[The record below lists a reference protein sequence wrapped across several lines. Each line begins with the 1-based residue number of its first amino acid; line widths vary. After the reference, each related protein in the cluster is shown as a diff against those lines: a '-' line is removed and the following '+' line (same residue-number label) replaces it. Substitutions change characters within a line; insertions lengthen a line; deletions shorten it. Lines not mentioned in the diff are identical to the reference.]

1 MKLLLTLA
9 LLGAACALEFQVTL
23 NVFSGTADPTWRVTG
38 NEAASLNDLLV
49 KEGTPAETSRPIPAY
64 RMGYS
69 GFSIVDN
76 AGHKFAVY
84 NSPVVETYLLRQA
97 AALNLI
103 PNTVVEHVNQEV
115 SRLQG
120 LNLGRPFPPQ
130 AASALKSQA
139 VCNPPPAVR
148 GPDNGTV
155 YDPQHDANGCFV
167 TAQTMNNCYNYGC
180 DVATNTFAQP
190 GRGTGHKWDDN
201 TCDAMR
207 EAATRDG
214 LVWAGTTLPSGQPAV
229 GHNVALLIWPDTNFH
244 WIRMDSVPAGY
255 WSHKAGQTPVRNTDN
270 NGHKITDPSKSDF
283 SPWTQF
289 CGYMT
294 VIPSNVTI
302 G

>member
-1 MKLLLTLA
+1 MKLLLIALA
-9 LLGAACALEFQVTL
+9 LSAAYAVQFQVTL
-23 NVFSGTADPTWRVTG
+23 NVFSGTQDPQWTVTG
-38 NEAASLNDLLV
+38 VEALQLQQLLI
-49 KEGTPAETSRPIPAY
+49 KERTPAETSRPIPAY

-69 GFSIVDN
+69 GFSLTDD

-84 NSPVVETYLLRQA
+84 NSPAAESSLLRQA
-97 AALNLI
+97 VARQLVPRAVEQHVQSEVARVQALHL
-103 PNTVVEHVNQEV
+103 NQA
-115 SRLQG
+115 
-120 LNLGRPFPPQ
+120 PPH
-130 AASALKSQA
+130 AELTSNA

-155 YDPQHDANGCFV
+155 YDPKNDANGCFV

-190 GRGTGHKWDDN
+190 GRGTGHKWEAN

-214 LVWAGTTLPSGQPAV
+214 LVWTGTTLPTHQPAV

-270 NGHKITDPSKSDF
+270 NGQKITDPSKADF
-283 SPWTQF
+283 SPWTEF

-294 VIPSNVTI
+294 AVPSQVTI
-302 G
+302 N